1 MKASA
6 KSKLCQKDLKKFLCM
21 GGARPCKPGATAAD
35 DTRGSVPCEWCQA
48 MVSEKNECSID
59 VTFSFK
65 SFYSKSDSNTLCAEM
80 TKMLDVKPQSDLI
93 NSMGTFFFNF
103 FFCF

>member
-1 MKASA
+1 
-6 KSKLCQKDLKKFLCM
+6 M

-80 TKMLDVKPQSDLI
+80 TKMLEPQSSLI
-93 NSMGTFFFNF
+93 NTMGTFFFNF
-103 FFCF
+103 FFFF